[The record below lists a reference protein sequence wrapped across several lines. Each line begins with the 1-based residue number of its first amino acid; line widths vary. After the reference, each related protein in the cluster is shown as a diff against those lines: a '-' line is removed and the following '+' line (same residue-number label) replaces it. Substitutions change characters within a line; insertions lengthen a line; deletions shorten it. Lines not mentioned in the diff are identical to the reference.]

1 MSPREFAL
9 EVTQRLQQAGFQALW
24 AGGCVR
30 DQMLGKEPKDYDV
43 ATNATPSQISETFG
57 DRKTLELG
65 VAFGVI
71 TVIGTKES
79 GNIEVATFRS
89 DADYSDGRRPDSV
102 QFSTAEM
109 DAQRRDFTIN
119 GLFLD
124 PIRDQIIDYVGGKND
139 LQAGLVRA
147 IGDPAQRIA
156 EDKLRMLRAVRFA
169 ANLDFQLDDATKATI
184 QRHAHEIHVV
194 SVERMA
200 VELSRMLVNEHRRR
214 AVELLIETGLLEN
227 ILPELKSWQD
237 DSVAR
242 DQVLTQLAAL
252 VDPGFAV
259 ALAALLEKS
268 VSVKEFKRLGKRL
281 KLPNQ
286 VIDHGAWI
294 LKHASTLADAHEKPW
309 SEIQPLL
316 IQPEV
321 QDAICFMKARSAD
334 RNSIEFMN
342 ERLSWPP
349 EKLNPAPL
357 LNGDTLRDL
366 GIEVGPIYAEI
377 LTKTRNQQLNGQIS
391 TQAEAIA
398 LAKQWAGLGS
408 Q

>member
-366 GIEVGPIYAEI
+366 GVEVGPIYAEI

>member
-334 RNSIEFMN
+334 RNSIEFIK

-366 GIEVGPIYAEI
+366 GVEVGPIYAEI